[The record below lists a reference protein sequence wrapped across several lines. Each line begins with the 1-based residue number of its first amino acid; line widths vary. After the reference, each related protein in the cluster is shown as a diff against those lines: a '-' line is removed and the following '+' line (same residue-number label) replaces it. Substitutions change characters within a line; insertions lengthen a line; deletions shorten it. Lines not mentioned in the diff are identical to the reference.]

1 LDLATSERKT
11 VDVLWS
17 MGLGGCEIM
26 HYSNI
31 QRSKLLY
38 SELQVTTN
46 YSFLRSGSHPEEL
59 VARAAA
65 LGYSAIGITDWM
77 TLGGIVR
84 AHTAAKQ
91 HGIKLLI
98 GCALPLCGD
107 FLENQ
112 RTPFHALVYPTTKS
126 GYEELS
132 VFISRIHTER
142 LTELSSSLFFQNL
155 LQSSKDFVV
164 IIPVMIDR
172 KNRFSNMLSAFVP
185 IIREYIKD
193 NLYIGISRTF
203 SADDADLLAITRQL
217 SVEHNLPLVVTNDV
231 RYHTPERRIVLDAL
245 TCVRM
250 KITIQDVGTRILPHG
265 EHYLKSPH
273 EMYRLFREIPEAVA
287 RTEEIVEK
295 VSSFSLDQLWY
306 EYPEITDDSGSS
318 QLEELVSR
326 VFIGAAERFLEGIPP
341 SVERALEEE
350 IHLIQ
355 ELRYEKYFLTC
366 HEIVLFARSRDILC
380 QGRGAAAN
388 SVVCY
393 CLGITAVNPLT
404 IDLLFARFVSKERQ
418 EPPDIDIDFEHERRE
433 EVIQFIY
440 ERFGREHAALTAEII
455 TYRFKSALTDMGK
468 VCGLDSATITQIAES
483 SRRWSSGDIT
493 AESLSQTGLDPH
505 NLAIKK
511 TLQLTTLICGFP
523 RHRSQHVGG
532 FIISKYPLNRIVP
545 IIPAT
550 MAARAIIEWD
560 KDDIE
565 ELGILKIDI
574 LALGMLSCLRRS
586 FSLINAER
594 EKRGEKPVALYTI
607 PTDDTQTYDMI
618 GKADT
623 IGVFQIESRAQMSML
638 PRLRPRCYYDLVI
651 EVAIVRPGP
660 IHGDMVHP
668 YLRRRFGKERVTFP
682 DENVKA
688 ILGKTLGVP
697 LFQEQA
703 MRLAICLAG
712 FSPGE
717 AEQLRRAMAA
727 WKRHEDVIQKFKA
740 RIIEGMLAHG
750 YSRQFAETCMHQI
763 RGFSEYGFPESHAAS
778 FALLVLASAWIKKHY
793 PAEFCA
799 SLLNSQPMGF
809 YAPAQIIQDAK
820 NHGVVVESV
829 DINKSDWETTIED
842 SGSVRIGMHL
852 IKGIEQRQ
860 GELIALIVKTR
871 GFLPTIQDL
880 WNAAY
885 ETASF
890 IPLRRET
897 LVKLA
902 QADAFQSMGL
912 SRREALWEI
921 RGLTAHP
928 IPLKELDDPIGRSR
942 LPLLSFGQ
950 QVSLDYE
957 SVGFSAKAHP
967 ISLIRPILNKDFNA
981 RSWQSIA
988 QDSSLRHGATFTVAG
1003 LVISRQRPDTAK
1015 GIVFLSLEDETGITN
1030 IIVSRELFEQNAR
1043 AVIHEPALVV
1053 RGALRRIGPVV
1064 YCVAASVRGI
1074 GELLDEV
1081 MS

>member
-1 LDLATSERKT
+1 
-11 VDVLWS
+11 
-17 MGLGGCEIM
+17 M
-26 HYSNI
+26 HYADI
-31 QRSKLLY
+31 HY
-38 SELQVTTN
+38 SELQITTS
-46 YSFLRSGSHPEEL
+46 YSFLCSGSHPEEL

-91 HGIKLLI
+91 HNIKLLI
-98 GCALPLCGD
+98 GCALPLD
-107 FLENQ
+107 SDSLEDKSS
-112 RTPFHALVYPTTKS
+112 PFHALLYPTTKS

-132 VFISRIHTER
+132 LFISRIHTER
-142 LTELSSSLFFQNL
+142 VTEQSSVLFFEKL
-155 LQSSKDFVV
+155 LKSSKDFVV
-164 IIPVMIDR
+164 ILPAIQQEHSH
-172 KNRFSNMLSAFVP
+172 FSEVLSAVTP
-185 IIREYIKD
+185 VIKAYIKD
-193 NLYIGISRTF
+193 NLYIGVSRNF
-203 SADDADLLAITRQL
+203 SSDDTEFLEATRQL
-217 SVEHNLPLVVTNDV
+217 SAHHNIKLVVTNDV

-245 TCVRM
+245 TCVRL
-250 KITIQDVGTRILPHG
+250 KTTIQSAGTRILPNG
-265 EHYLKSPH
+265 ERYLKSSH

-287 RTEEIVEK
+287 RTEEITEK
-295 VSSFSLDQLWY
+295 LRSFSLDQLSY
-306 EYPEITDDSGSS
+306 EYPEIATSNDTN

-326 VFIGAAERFLEGIPP
+326 VFIGAAERFPEGIPP
-341 SVERALEEE
+341 SVERSLEEE

-355 ELRYEKYFLTC
+355 ELKYEKYFLTC
-366 HEIVLFARSRDILC
+366 HEIVLFARSRNILC

-468 VCGLDSATITQIAES
+468 ICGLDSATITHIAES

-493 AESLSQTGLDPH
+493 AESLSQAGLDPY
-505 NLAIKK
+505 NLSIKK
-511 TLQLTTLICGFP
+511 TLELTGLICGFP

-550 MAARAIIEWD
+550 MAGRAIIEWD

-586 FSLINAER
+586 FSLINDER
-594 EKRGEKPVALYTI
+594 EKRSEKPVALYTI

-618 GKADT
+618 GKSDT

-682 DENVKA
+682 DERVKA

-727 WKRHEDVIQKFKA
+727 WKRHEDVIKKFKA

-778 FALLVLASAWIKKHY
+778 FALLVVASAWVKKHY
-793 PAEFCA
+793 PAQFCA
-799 SLLNSQPMGF
+799 ALLNSQPMGF

-829 DINKSDWETTIED
+829 DVNKSDWETTIEN
-842 SGSVRIGMHL
+842 SGAVRIGMHL

-860 GELIALIVKTR
+860 GELIAFINHTR
-871 GFLPTIQDL
+871 GPFKTIQEL
-880 WNAAY
+880 WSAAY
-885 ETASF
+885 ETPSL

-921 RGLTAHP
+921 RGLPAHP

-950 QVSLDYE
+950 EVSLDYE

-967 ISLIRPILNKDFNA
+967 ISLIRDKLEKKFNA
-981 RSWQSIA
+981 RSWKSIA
-988 QDSSLRHGATFTVAG
+988 EDRSMRHGATFTVAG
-1003 LVISRQRPDTAK
+1003 LVISRQRPETAK

-1030 IIVSRELFEQNAR
+1030 IIISRELFQQNPR
-1043 AVIHEPALVV
+1043 AIMHEPALII
-1053 RGALRRIGPVV
+1053 RGTLRRIGPVV
-1064 YCVAASVRGI
+1064 YCVAVSVEGI
-1074 GELLDEV
+1074 GEILDRGSSGGEV
-1081 MS
+1081 GSGGDGDARSSGGWAET

>member
-1 LDLATSERKT
+1 L
-11 VDVLWS
+11 
-17 MGLGGCEIM
+17 
-26 HYSNI
+26 
-31 QRSKLLY
+31 
-38 SELQVTTN
+38 
-46 YSFLRSGSHPEEL
+46 
-59 VARAAA
+59 
-65 LGYSAIGITDWM
+65 
-77 TLGGIVR
+77 
-84 AHTAAKQ
+84 
-91 HGIKLLI
+91 
-98 GCALPLCGD
+98 
-107 FLENQ
+107 
-112 RTPFHALVYPTTKS
+112 
-126 GYEELS
+126 
-132 VFISRIHTER
+132 
-142 LTELSSSLFFQNL
+142 
-155 LQSSKDFVV
+155 
-164 IIPVMIDR
+164 
-172 KNRFSNMLSAFVP
+172 
-185 IIREYIKD
+185 
-193 NLYIGISRTF
+193 
-203 SADDADLLAITRQL
+203 
-217 SVEHNLPLVVTNDV
+217 
-231 RYHTPERRIVLDAL
+231 
-245 TCVRM
+245 
-250 KITIQDVGTRILPHG
+250 
-265 EHYLKSPH
+265 
-273 EMYRLFREIPEAVA
+273 
-287 RTEEIVEK
+287 
-295 VSSFSLDQLWY
+295 
-306 EYPEITDDSGSS
+306 
-318 QLEELVSR
+318 
-326 VFIGAAERFLEGIPP
+326 
-341 SVERALEEE
+341 
-350 IHLIQ
+350 
-355 ELRYEKYFLTC
+355 
-366 HEIVLFARSRDILC
+366 
-380 QGRGAAAN
+380 
-388 SVVCY
+388 
-393 CLGITAVNPLT
+393 
-404 IDLLFARFVSKERQ
+404 
-418 EPPDIDIDFEHERRE
+418 
-433 EVIQFIY
+433 
-440 ERFGREHAALTAEII
+440 
-455 TYRFKSALTDMGK
+455 
-468 VCGLDSATITQIAES
+468 
-483 SRRWSSGDIT
+483 
-493 AESLSQTGLDPH
+493 
-505 NLAIKK
+505 
-511 TLQLTTLICGFP
+511 
-523 RHRSQHVGG
+523 
-532 FIISKYPLNRIVP
+532 
-545 IIPAT
+545 
-550 MAARAIIEWD
+550 
-560 KDDIE
+560 
-565 ELGILKIDI
+565 
-574 LALGMLSCLRRS
+574 
-586 FSLINAER
+586 R
-594 EKRGEKPVALYTI
+594 EKHGEKPVALYTI

-793 PAEFCA
+793 PAQFCA

-842 SGSVRIGMHL
+842 SGAVRIGMHL

-988 QDSSLRHGATFTVAG
+988 QDNSLRHGATFTVAG

-1043 AVIHEPALVV
+1043 AVMHEPALVV

-1064 YCVAASVRGI
+1064 YCVGASVSGI
-1074 GELLDEV
+1074 GQLLDEV
-1081 MS
+1081 MG